1 MQQPGSDPNTN
12 SGAAAPATAANA
24 PATPVA
30 APAPVPPPAPPPS
43 AAAGGEEAPAWLP
56 GRLQREREAAQ
67 RALLTDLGVPDLATA
82 RARMAEAAN
91 AATASARSAT
101 LEQTIRQRVDIE
113 LAALTPEQRTA
124 VTAIAGTDP
133 ARLLSTIDQLRP
145 TWSSTVTN
153 PTPVNTTGAAAP
165 PPAQPTPAPAAPPPA
180 DTAPGRTAPGG
191 TQQAAAP
198 TFTAQYQALIKEN
211 PFAAAA
217 FYQKHGRLIAEGK

>member
-1 MQQPGSDPNTN
+1 MTMQQPGSDPNTN

-101 LEQTIRQRVDIE
+101 LEQTIRQRVDVE
-113 LAALTPEQRTA
+113 LAGLTDAQRTA

-145 TWSSTVTN
+145 TWGA
-153 PTPVNTTGAAAP
+153 PQTPAAAAP
-165 PPAQPTPAPAAPPPA
+165 QPAAAPAAAPAPAPAAPPPA

-191 TQQAAAP
+191 TPPATAP
-198 TFTAQYQALIKEN
+198 TFTAQYQALVKEN